1 MIVAGEVS
9 RCHADQ
15 PQRKSSCKGRRSS
28 RPSARWPCR
37 QSRCASPL
45 VVGSSVGVAPVHSE
59 KPAPAAEVQEVDD
72 TVVTAFALAMDRMA
86 TLDHH
91 PKIKS
96 SFHCT
101 RAPALNIKDYI
112 LRIRA
117 YMGCSI
123 ECFVLGLV
131 YIDRVIKKHP
141 TIISPLSV
149 HRLVMTSM
157 VLAAKFQDDQF
168 YQNSFYAKVG
178 GLRLDEMNTLEL
190 KMLQKLDWKLHVTVE
205 EFELY
210 RRLLCTA
217 AANVEAR
224 R

>member
-1 MIVAGEVS
+1 MIVAGEVP

-28 RPSARWPCR
+28 RPSARWPCG

-45 VVGSSVGVAPVHSE
+45 
-59 KPAPAAEVQEVDD
+59 VDD
-72 TVVTAFALAMDRMA
+72 TVVTAFALAMERMA

-96 SFHCT
+96 SFHCA

-149 HRLVMTSM
+149 HRLVMTGM

-190 KMLQKLDWKLHVTVE
+190 KLLHKLEWKLHVTVE

-210 RRLLCTA
+210 RHLLCTTT
-217 AANVEAR
+217 ANVEAR